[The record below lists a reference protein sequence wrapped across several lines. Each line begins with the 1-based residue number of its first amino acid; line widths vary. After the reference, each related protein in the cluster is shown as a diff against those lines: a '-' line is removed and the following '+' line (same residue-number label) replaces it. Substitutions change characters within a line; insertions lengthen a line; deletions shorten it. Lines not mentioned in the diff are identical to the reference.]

1 MGEREKLVSRVAV
14 LFKMLTY
21 QQKLQDT
28 KIQESTLHVKEK
40 SIVTVPEKA
49 QTLDTLDKCDSI
61 KHYHKF

>member
-1 MGEREKLVSRVAV
+1 MGERETLVSRVAV

-28 KIQESTLHVKEK
+28 KIQKSMLHVKEK
-40 SIVTVPEKA
+40 SVETIPEKA
-49 QTLDTLDKCDSI
+49 QTDTPDKCDSI

>member
-40 SIVTVPEKA
+40 SIETVPEEAHALICLTK
-49 QTLDTLDKCDSI
+49 TLNQLS
-61 KHYHKF
+61 